1 LVRLVGYDVDAQRA
15 WPGGRLAVTLY
26 WQAMAPIKQDYHA
39 FVHLA
44 AAAPPTGSTG
54 TSQIWGQAD
63 GRPVCWTYPTT
74 DWRPGQVI
82 ADHHAIA
89 IRPDT
94 PPGDYP
100 LLVGMYLP
108 DTGQRLDVL
117 GEEGKPV
124 SNFVALTTVSV
135 R

>member
-1 LVRLVGYDVDAQRA
+1 VDTHRA

-26 WQAMAPIKQDYHA
+26 WQAMVPIKQDYHA
-39 FVHLA
+39 FVHLEA
-44 AAAPPTGSTG
+44 ASPDSTG

-94 PPGDYP
+94 PAGSYP

-108 DTGQRLDVL
+108 DTGRRLDVL
-117 GEEGKPV
+117 DESGKPIA
-124 SNFVALTTVSV
+124 NFVPLATVSV